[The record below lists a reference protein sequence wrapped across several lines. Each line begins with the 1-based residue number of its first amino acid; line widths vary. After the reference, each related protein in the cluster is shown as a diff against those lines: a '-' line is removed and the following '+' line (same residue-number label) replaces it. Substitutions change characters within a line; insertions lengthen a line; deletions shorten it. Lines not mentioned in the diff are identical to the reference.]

1 MLEQVTIAAKTS
13 EDRFS
18 ECGFFLPGIGFGPHS
33 DNAVSQDQSRA
44 SCNCELK
51 APVGL
56 SSRLASLRLHD

>member
-33 DNAVSQDQSRA
+33 DNA
-44 SCNCELK
+44 C
-51 APVGL
+51 
-56 SSRLASLRLHD
+56 RLNRSMQRLIIS